1 MQRGRNTL
9 ILLVVAAALGAYVYF
24 VEAKRTPAAEPGPG
38 GSTPEARVKVFDK
51 IDSAK
56 IDELKIKGSAGETTR
71 LKKSGTAWQ
80 IVEPVQAGVDET
92 EVTGL
97 ITNLGTVEAD
107 RTVDEN
113 PKDLGKY
120 GLKEPRVEVEFTADK
135 TPHKLLIGAKTATG
149 GNLYAKRA
157 NDNKVL
163 LIPAYLESTFDRTTF
178 QLRDK
183 SILKFDRDKIDS
195 FEITTAGSGSGKT
208 VTPGVTMKFAKQ
220 GEGWKMTAPVAART
234 DSSAVDNI
242 IGRLATGQMKA
253 LTAQDASSPA
263 DLAKYGLAKPEIQV
277 TLGAGSARSGLMIG
291 KAAEGT
297 AGAGAG
303 AGAVPGAGA
312 GAAAGAGAELYAKD
326 VARPIVF
333 TLEKAV
339 ADEVK
344 KTPADF
350 RTKDVFDA
358 RAFTTSHLDV
368 TRGGATTVFEKSKVK
383 EKDAKGKE
391 NEVEKWTQTQPAPP
405 KPVDAGKIED
415 AVTKITGFRAD
426 TFVEKLPAGAAEVL
440 TINTKFDEGKKSEKV
455 VIHKA
460 GTDYY
465 ATRGDDAGAA
475 KLPTNSVD
483 EAIKALDAVK

>member
-51 IDSAK
+51 LDSGK
-56 IDELKIKGSAGETTR
+56 IDDLTIKGSAGEQTH
-71 LKKSGTAWQ
+71 LKKTGNAWQ
-80 IVEPVQAGVDET
+80 IVEPVQSPVDET

-97 ITNLGTVEAD
+97 VTNLGTMEAD
-107 RTVDEN
+107 RTVDDN
-113 PKDLGKY
+113 PKDLAKY
-120 GLKEPRVEVEFTADK
+120 GLAQPRVELAFTAGDK
-135 TPHKLLIGAKTATG
+135 TPRKLLIGAKTPTG
-149 GNLYAKRA
+149 GGLYAKLA
-157 NDNKVL
+157 NDNKVI

-183 SILKFDRDKIDS
+183 SILKIDRDKVDS
-195 FEITTAGSGSGKT
+195 FEIATAASGSGKT
-208 VTPGVTMKFAKQ
+208 ATPGVTMKFAKQ
-220 GEGWKMTAPVAART
+220 GESWKMTAPVAART

-253 LTAQDASSPA
+253 LTAQDASAA

-277 TLGAGSARSGLMIG
+277 TLGAGSARSGLLIG

-297 AGAGAG
+297 D
-303 AGAVPGAGA
+303 
-312 GAAAGAGAELYAKD
+312 LYAKD
-326 VARPIVF
+326 ASRAIVF

-339 ADEVK
+339 ADDIK
-344 KTPADF
+344 KSPDDY
-350 RTKDVFDA
+350 RTKDLFDG
-358 RAFTTSHLDV
+358 RAFTTTHLDV
-368 TRGGATTVFEKSKVK
+368 TRGGATTVFEKKKTK
-383 EKDAKGKE
+383 EKDAQGKE
-391 NEVEKWTQTQPAPP
+391 NEVEKWAQTQPAPA

-415 AVTKITGFRAD
+415 AVTKLTGLRAD
-426 TFVEKLPAGAAEVL
+426 SFVEKLPAGATELL

-460 GTDYY
+460 GADYY
-465 ATRGDDAGAA
+465 ATRGDDAGAS
-475 KLPTNSVD
+475 KLPTSGVD
-483 EAIKALDAVK
+483 DAIKSLDAVK